1 MLAIL
6 LAPALG
12 VGAVATAVPFP
23 REGRESTRQRAAGG
37 PSDAACAFA
46 LGLALPAA
54 LLGIALVWSLRQLA
68 MARPE
73 TDSDRVSYAF
83 PPLAVLAGLGL
94 ARAAAE
100 LVLRCEKRRARP
112 IRPAGAAAA

>member
-1 MLAIL
+1 MHIEEHNHCFIHYF
-6 LAPALG
+6 G
-12 VGAVATAVPFP
+12 VKTLSETLFSPPLKKPGYGA
-23 REGRESTRQRAAGG
+23 R
-37 PSDAACAFA
+37 
-46 LGLALPAA
+46 
-54 LLGIALVWSLRQLA
+54 SLRQLA

-83 PPLAVLAGLGL
+83 PPLAVLAGFGL

-112 IRPAGAAAA
+112 IRPAGAALLES